1 MIPRDDLTRTGA
13 SDRFAPEK
21 APCAQ
26 GSRANG
32 FSRLDTLFHP
42 RSVAVVGA
50 SSGIRKWGYLIL
62 CNILAGGYTGAVYPI
77 NPKETNICGLP
88 CFRSLRDVPGTVDL
102 VLITTPANT
111 APDVLKECTEKGVGG
126 VVLISSG
133 FSETDDRGKQIERDI
148 VDLCQEHELPLVG
161 PNTMGIISTHSD
173 LYATGA
179 HARPRKGSIAFV
191 SQSGNLGVQLMHWA
205 TGQGI
210 GISLFIGSGN
220 EGFLNSTDFLEYLES
235 DPATRTIIM
244 YLEGIEDGRRFVQ
257 VARRVSREKPI
268 IALNG
273 GRTDSGKMAAAS
285 HTGSMAGSTR
295 VFNAACRQAGVLL
308 ARKPSE
314 LLDLSMGFSSLPLTP
329 GNRVG
334 IVSLGGGW
342 GVVTCDACRE
352 AGLEIPPL
360 PEHIVKKIDR
370 HLPPFWSRANPIDLV
385 GTLDMQAP
393 IVAVEELVKWDGIDA
408 VICLGIIGRKK
419 LAQLQMDST
428 RKMNPEVTGRMLDD
442 VMEAIS
448 DYEAKYAEHL
458 LRLMEA
464 YHKPIVGVSLAPTG
478 EGSQFQL
485 EGCDYSGVFFPTPE
499 SAVNVLAQMARRR
512 QYLNRFE
519 EKPARS

>member
-1 MIPRDDLTRTGA
+1 MTPCDNYTGIGA
-13 SDRFAPEK
+13 PNDCAPER
-21 APCAQ
+21 AASGQ
-26 GSRANG
+26 RSRNNR
-32 FSRLDTLFHP
+32 FSHLDTLFHP

-77 NPKETNICGLP
+77 NPKERNICGLP
-88 CFRSLRDVPGTVDL
+88 CFRSLRDIPGPLDL
-102 VLITTPANT
+102 VLITTPAHT
-111 APDVLKECTEKGVGG
+111 APDVLKECTEKKVGG

-133 FSETDDRGKQIERDI
+133 FSETDDRGRRLEGEI
-148 VDLCQEHELPLVG
+148 VDLCQEHELPLIG

-205 TGQGI
+205 MDQGI

-220 EGFLNSTDFLEYLES
+220 EGSLNSTDLLEYLES

-244 YLEGIEDGRRFVQ
+244 YLEGIRDGRRFLQ

-295 VFNAACRQAGVLL
+295 VFDAACRQAGVLL

-360 PEHIVKKIDR
+360 PEHIINKIDR
-370 HLPPFWSRANPIDLV
+370 HLPPFWSRANPVDLV

-393 IVAVEELVKWDGIDA
+393 IVAVEELIKSDRIDA

-428 RKMNPEVTGRMLDD
+428 RRMNPDVTGRMIDD
-442 VMEAIS
+442 AMGAIS
-448 DYEAKYAEHL
+448 NYEVKFAEHL

-464 YHKPIVGVSLAPTG
+464 YNKPIVGVSLAPTG

-485 EGCDYSGVFFPTPE
+485 EGGKYSGVFFPTPE
-499 SAVNVLAQMARRR
+499 SAVNVLAQMALRR
-512 QYLNRFE
+512 QYLNRLGDT
-519 EKPARS
+519 PAHN

>member
-1 MIPRDDLTRTGA
+1 MPDPL
-13 SDRFAPEK
+13 
-21 APCAQ
+21 
-26 GSRANG
+26 
-32 FSRLDTLFHP
+32 
-42 RSVAVVGA
+42 
-50 SSGIRKWGYLIL
+50 
-62 CNILAGGYTGAVYPI
+62 
-77 NPKETNICGLP
+77 
-88 CFRSLRDVPGTVDL
+88 DL
-102 VLITTPANT
+102 VLITTPART
-111 APDVLKECTEKGVGG
+111 VPDILEECAEKRVGG

-133 FSETDDRGKQIERDI
+133 FSETDDQGKQLEREI
-148 VDLCQEHELPLVG
+148 VNFCRDHGLPLIG
-161 PNTMGIISTHSD
+161 PNTMGIISTHAD

-205 TGQGI
+205 MEQGI

-220 EGFLNSTDFLEYLES
+220 EGLLNSIDFIEYLES

-244 YLEGIEDGRRFVQ
+244 YLEGLEDGRRFLQ
-257 VARRVSREKPI
+257 TARRVSRHKPI
-268 IALNG
+268 IALKG
-273 GRTDSGKMAAAS
+273 GRTDSGRLAAAS

-308 ARKPSE
+308 VQKPSE

-360 PEHIVKKIDR
+360 PEHIIQKVDR
-370 HLPPFWSRANPIDLV
+370 HLPPYWSRANPIDLV
-385 GTLDMQAP
+385 GSLDLQAP

-419 LAQLQMDST
+419 LAQLQMNST
-428 RKMNPEVTGRMLDD
+428 QKVNPDVTGRMLDD
-442 VMEAIS
+442 LMEAIF
-448 DYEAKYAEHL
+448 DYEAEYAEHL
-458 LRLMEA
+458 LRLMET
-464 YHKPIVGVSLAPTG
+464 YKKPIVGVSLAPTK
-478 EGSQFQL
+478 EGSQFHL
-485 EGCDYSGVFFPTPE
+485 EGYSHSGVFFPTPE

-512 QYLNRFE
+512 QYLNRSE
-519 EKPARS
+519 DKPTQSGSGGTIPTGGTRSRVSIRIPSEQGNTLTQ